1 MKLLVIGSGKMAR
14 AIGSRAL
21 AGGHRVRI
29 ADREASKAVSLAA
42 DLGAGS
48 TGEALEE
55 IGDADVVVLATPYRG
70 SLEIA
75 REWSDR
81 LSGKILI
88 DISNP
93 VDFTTLDGLV
103 TPPGSSAAEQI
114 AEAAPAAS
122 VVKAFNTVFA
132 GRLAG
137 SGPLDVFIAGDDERA
152 CTTVATL
159 CEDGDLRPISV
170 GGLGHAGALESFQLL
185 HMKVQDQIDGDWM
198 TAITFER

>member
-1 MKLLVIGSGKMAR
+1 MQLLIIGSGNMAR
-14 AIGSRAL
+14 AIGTRAI

-29 ADREASKAVSLAA
+29 ADREASKAASLAA
-42 DLGAGS
+42 DLGAGA
-48 TGEALEE
+48 TGEALAEVGE
-55 IGDADVVVLATPYRG
+55 ADVVVLATPYRG

-75 REWSDR
+75 REWADR

-93 VDFTTLDGLV
+93 VDFATFDRLV

-122 VVKAFNTVFA
+122 VVKAFNTAFA
-132 GRLAG
+132 GRLAD

-159 CEDGDLRPISV
+159 CEDGGLRPVKV
-170 GGLGHAGALESFQLL
+170 GGIGHAGALEAFQLL
-185 HMKVQDQIDGDWM
+185 HMKVQDQIDGGWM
-198 TAITFER
+198 TAIAFER